1 MLCFLATD
9 ETMSKLVGLL
19 EALPAADMVDPTF
32 LRAFLKTAPATVGV
46 KPRDVLSPLRFL
58 LTGTTAGSPLEDII
72 PVLGSLFHFVSTVW
86 STPRASRVTFLSVSV
101 NIMDTGRDNTL
112 RRVRNGIANMKALV
126 PTSTQPIL

>member
-1 MLCFLATD
+1 
-9 ETMSKLVGLL
+9 MSKLVDLL
-19 EALPAADMVDPTF
+19 EALPAADMVDSAS

-72 PVLGSLFHFVSTVW
+72 PVLGSFGLV
-86 STPRASRVTFLSVSV
+86 PRFQLPVDTSCVTFFICKCLCFP
-101 NIMDTGRDNTL
+101 IMGTGRDNTL
-112 RRVRNGIANMKALV
+112 RRIRNGIATMKALA